1 MYKILVAE
9 PDVEAALCIQS
20 VITQEVPHAKVVAV
34 VDNGNDA
41 VIETM
46 NLEPDLILVAIRM
59 IGLNGLD
66 VIERI
71 RKFNLSAHI
80 IIVSAYDYFEFA
92 KKAMVL
98 GVNDY
103 LLKPIEEEALSKAI
117 KRELFKVKQERE
129 SVRVSKNEEM
139 QFSDA
144 LRIVE
149 KHFLYSVVYGVD
161 IQELMTQYKR
171 MLGVGDYAY
180 IIGVSFDLSLLK
192 NQWNVEKASE
202 RMCRRLKDIIGKNY
216 GKAIGTRMLNR
227 FVLCVN
233 VKGKSSAREGQLE
246 AIKLAKEIVRGMKET
261 FDLDVN
267 VAIGGIK
274 RIRQIHESYVEMMKA
289 DGHGSGNAVSYYKDV
304 RYKRALKESYMDLTE
319 ELIDNIRYDKH
330 NTAQCFFNIL
340 EMFRDLS
347 SEERLIRLLDVFMAV
362 SYEFRKEFKKQDF
375 YFDYFEQYESLVQMG
390 VQEQEL
396 WAQAHLSMLIRMMKL
411 GRNNKKS
418 SVVTTAM
425 EHIKQHYNE
434 DISLSEISSY
444 VNLSPQHFSKIFKET
459 TNFNYVEWVN
469 NLRVEKAKEYMNQE
483 DYTIKEICYLVG
495 YKDPNYFSRIFKKYV
510 GISPTEYVK
519 ERTL

>member
-20 VITQEVPHAKVVAV
+20 VIAQEVPHAKVVAV

-117 KRELFKVKQERE
+117 KRELSKVKQERE

-304 RYKRALKESYMDLTE
+304 RYKRALIESYMDLTE

-330 NTAQCFFNIL
+330 N
-340 EMFRDLS
+340 
-347 SEERLIRLLDVFMAV
+347 
-362 SYEFRKEFKKQDF
+362 
-375 YFDYFEQYESLVQMG
+375 
-390 VQEQEL
+390 
-396 WAQAHLSMLIRMMKL
+396 
-411 GRNNKKS
+411 
-418 SVVTTAM
+418 
-425 EHIKQHYNE
+425 
-434 DISLSEISSY
+434 
-444 VNLSPQHFSKIFKET
+444 
-459 TNFNYVEWVN
+459 NY
-469 NLRVEKAKEYMNQE
+469 
-483 DYTIKEICYLVG
+483 
-495 YKDPNYFSRIFKKYV
+495 S
-510 GISPTEYVK
+510 
-519 ERTL
+519 